1 MLKLY
6 EEQKNSIYDLQKIVG
21 CGKDTLYKYARRER
35 DIKNMSIDYILKI
48 ANAEKIEPN
57 VLFKR
62 MEEYL
67 SKIEKSDK

>member
-35 DIKNMSIDYILKI
+35 DIKNMSVDYILKI

-57 VLFKR
+57 DLFRR
-62 MEEYL
+62 MEGYL
-67 SKIEKSDK
+67 RK